1 MSIISALADHI
12 TDTIGQA
19 VPDLHVT
26 TDAATIKPA
35 LAARQTVAWV
45 GAPERIEMDA
55 RDVGVCEWKAALISP
70 DHSNHIKGLDD
81 LTQVAL
87 VLRNLLGITE
97 MEPDTATPG
106 AGPTFPALFITFE
119 NSFTLE
125 D

>member
-1 MSIISALADHI
+1 MSIIQALATHI
-12 TDTIGQA
+12 TSTITKA
-19 VPDLHVT
+19 MPDLHVT

-35 LAARQTVAWV
+35 LSARQTVAWI
-45 GAPERIEMDA
+45 GAPESIQLDA

-70 DHSNHIKGLDD
+70 DHANHIKGLDD
-81 LTQVAL
+81 LAQIAL
-87 VLRNLLGITE
+87 SLRNLLGITE

-106 AGPTFPALFITFE
+106 AGPVFPALFITFE